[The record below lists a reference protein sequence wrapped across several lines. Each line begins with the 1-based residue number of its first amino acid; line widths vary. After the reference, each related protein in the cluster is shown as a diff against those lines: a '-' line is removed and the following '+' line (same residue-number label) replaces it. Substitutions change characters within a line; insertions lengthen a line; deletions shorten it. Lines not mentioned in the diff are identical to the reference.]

1 MGCGVRLPQ
10 GLGIKA
16 VVYEFL
22 VLRIGESLFLQGVD
36 NTYSTIIPDIL
47 HYLSIK
53 SFLLDILNHLGIY
66 NFLSV
71 AFNYIAFDHALHFL
85 KRYLLNKI

>member
-1 MGCGVRLPQ
+1 MGCGVRPPQ

-36 NTYSTIIPDIL
+36 NTYSTIIPKI
-47 HYLSIK
+47 HT
-53 SFLLDILNHLGIY
+53 GE
-66 NFLSV
+66 
-71 AFNYIAFDHALHFL
+71 
-85 KRYLLNKI
+85 NKIER

>member
-1 MGCGVRLPQ
+1 MGCGVRPPQ

-36 NTYSTIIPDIL
+36 NTYSTIIPKLISQWISSLFIL
-47 HYLSIK
+47 QVEIYFFL
-53 SFLLDILNHLGIY
+53 FLLTMKFAYRQVFI
-66 NFLSV
+66 S
-71 AFNYIAFDHALHFL
+71 
-85 KRYLLNKI
+85 